1 MIPFQ
6 KQPFSHLLEIALEMK
21 KAGLSEAFIEHC
33 VRLAMDLEGILD
45 LMVIWDEEK
54 DPSEKNDVIA
64 DLQNEIDEYLSGQKS
79 RIEKPFVKEE
89 QFESIA
95 KSIQKFKKEIRES
108 VDAWGGVSKLAK
120 ETGIPQPSLSRF
132 FNTSSMPRRATL
144 LKIAKAVGL
153 SDKDITFEWVR

>member
-1 MIPFQ
+1 MIPSQ

-21 KAGLSEAFIEHC
+21 NSGLSEEFIEQA

-54 DPSEKNDVIA
+54 DVLSKNEVIA
-64 DLQNEIDEYLSGQKS
+64 DLQDEIDEYLSGQKS
-79 RIEKPFVKEE
+79 RVEKPFVKEE
-89 QFESIA
+89 KFDSIA
-95 KSIQKFKKEIRES
+95 KSIQQFKKNIRES

-132 FNTSSMPRRATL
+132 FNTSAMPRRATL

-153 SDKDITFEWVR
+153 NDKDITFEWVR